1 MVTHNL
7 RSLKEVLLW
16 ERMPPM
22 VMNTEI
28 QGYKLALHNE
38 TYRDTEILKY
48 RNIDTQNYS
57 DTEKTEKL
65 KQLYLLHLL

>member
-1 MVTHNL
+1 MVAHNL

-28 QGYKLALHNE
+28 QGYKLALHKQG
-38 TYRDTEILKY
+38 YRNTEIQ
-48 RNIDTQNYS
+48 NIDIQNYK
-57 DTEKTEKL
+57 DTEKHK
-65 KQLYLLHLL
+65 

>member
-1 MVTHNL
+1 MVAHNL

-28 QGYKLALHNE
+28 QGYKLALPNE
-38 TYRDTEILKY
+38 TYRETEILKY
-48 RNIDTQNYS
+48 RNIDTQNYN
-57 DTEKTEKL
+57 DRMCRITTIQKKL
-65 KQLYLLHLL
+65 TN